1 MSEAEDH
8 PEPGGTAPDTP
19 PGDPQEDVASKDVA
33 SEDIASEALAAEDV
47 AAKDVAAE
55 DVAADRDAWASS
67 ALPGQP
73 LTTLLFR
80 CDEHGE
86 EQAVDYFDPLSPPR
100 CSHGDR
106 MVRSAG

>member
-8 PEPGGTAPDTP
+8 PEPGGTAPDTSPDGP
-19 PGDPQEDVASKDVA
+19 PEDIASKDVTA
-33 SEDIASEALAAEDV
+33 EDIAP
-47 AAKDVAAE
+47 E

-86 EQAVDYFDPLSPPR
+86 EQVVDYFDPLSPPR

-106 MVRSAG
+106 MVRAAG